1 MFSILIVEDEPVVR
15 IGLRALIESET
26 KDFHVIGEA
35 EDGEEALAF
44 ARRYAPDLIITDI
57 RMPVMDGLALMESL
71 RREGITAAV
80 FVVSGYG
87 EFEYA
92 QQALRAGAADFLLK
106 PVHADSLTKALD
118 RLRDKLQMEKTIIVH
133 DSKEQLWSFKARA
146 EQLADDLWNL
156 REAAVDNEL
165 EALRLEW
172 DAGGPP
178 AAIERKLA
186 GYIALMEGELRIKG
200 GPRFSFENG
209 MPKGGHAHFESFRE
223 LMLGMKELIRSFR
236 NWGYGKLAQAA
247 IDYLDAHYGDPEMS
261 LTKVADHFE
270 MSSANFSHVFKSELR
285 IPFSHYLTRLRMG
298 KAMQQISE
306 TSTKVYEIGEA
317 VGFPDYAHF
326 SKMFKKHT
334 GFTPTEY
341 RRKMRN

>member
-1 MFSILIVEDEPVVR
+1 MMFSILIVEDEPVVR

-26 KDFHVIGEA
+26 KDFHVIGEV

-133 DSKEQLWSFKARA
+133 DSKEQLWSL
-146 EQLADDLWNL
+146 QPCLQVG
-156 REAAVDNEL
+156 AAHPVQPLFN
-165 EALRLEW
+165 
-172 DAGGPP
+172 P
-178 AAIERKLA
+178 AADA
-186 GYIALMEGELRIKG
+186 Q
-200 GPRFSFENG
+200 
-209 MPKGGHAHFESFRE
+209 GHAAN
-223 LMLGMKELIRSFR
+223 I
-236 NWGYGKLAQAA
+236 
-247 IDYLDAHYGDPEMS
+247 GD
-261 LTKVADHFE
+261 VHQG
-270 MSSANFSHVFKSELR
+270 
-285 IPFSHYLTRLRMG
+285 I
-298 KAMQQISE
+298 
-306 TSTKVYEIGEA
+306 
-317 VGFPDYAHF
+317 
-326 SKMFKKHT
+326 
-334 GFTPTEY
+334 
-341 RRKMRN
+341 